1 MCSGN
6 GGASKS
12 VSSWQNWE
20 GRIPSVWEIQPQV
33 PEGLQGWGAKGILDL
48 DLIQKLAQEYAKSW
62 KMQFSA
68 CRNPPSF
75 QTAQKKERKKER
87 KKEEE
92 EEDWWSTIQCT
103 MLQTTKLFVR
113 CIQWKWAKSVMFP
126 FVERAKQGS
135 GCMNPTGE
143 IWIKATQVQ
152 GLMLF
157 LSEFWWLIEAEEV
170 CHWFFLHGG
179 PNKHIFGSW
188 VGFQSCGATM

>member
-1 MCSGN
+1 
-6 GGASKS
+6 
-12 VSSWQNWE
+12 
-20 GRIPSVWEIQPQV
+20 
-33 PEGLQGWGAKGILDL
+33 
-48 DLIQKLAQEYAKSW
+48 
-62 KMQFSA
+62 
-68 CRNPPSF
+68 
-75 QTAQKKERKKER
+75 
-87 KKEEE
+87 
-92 EEDWWSTIQCT
+92 